1 MEIRENL
8 IKIESQIK
16 SLYTKTCI
24 FSHNINEIMFHP
36 LMFFSLSVFLPFYKK
51 QFNSKPNKEIEDIVE
66 ANTIPKRFH
75 NLRNFEIQ
83 NIYNPADVGMK
94 KIYNLLLEYAKKKGI
109 YGNCCY
115 LSEYKTEPCKLVFQ
129 PNNYDYYIHMK
140 KCPFFHSK
148 LEKRR
153 INKILGNDICK
164 DAIKDG
170 KWIVNDEEKINC
182 SKGEYCNKYHTRNEL
197 FFDER
202 NYRKLYP
209 CTNNYCDKGA
219 LCPRK
224 HPIDIKID
232 EIYLTWN
239 EKEKLE
245 RDLKKLIEKNK
256 KIQNREKKLSKIQ
269 CRSCLNYIDGEDGRN
284 LYYIKICTHIICSKC
299 YDFFKLCPLCGIRN
313 NNYNDEDEKIYIKLD
328 YEFVKHNDNN
338 YEEENEE
345 EGENEEKEDEE
356 DRSGNDNDLKDP
368 EDNDDEDKKKH
379 SFNFLICDEVVYD
392 TDNEDDNELENS
404 MVKEIKKGKKNNN
417 KNDNSENREDDKND
431 YSSSYHNSKG
441 GRGRNLEKRGEKG
454 KTRVRGKRGG
464 RGNYSNNYYDNND
477 EDNYSNYNKS
487 RRGKGYKR
495 GGSKRGDNSN
505 DIERNNNEK
514 ELNESD
520 KNVSKQSDS
529 YQEED
534 ISMANNF
541 QEKGKVN
548 KTGRGVIRGRGNQRG
563 RGRDN
568 RKEEDSKS
576 SSDNEDEDNN
586 NSMIKNKNI
595 SNNLNDEESD

>member
-1 MEIRENL
+1 M
-8 IKIESQIK
+8 
-16 SLYTKTCI
+16 
-24 FSHNINEIMFHP
+24 
-36 LMFFSLSVFLPFYKK
+36 
-51 QFNSKPNKEIEDIVE
+51 
-66 ANTIPKRFH
+66 
-75 NLRNFEIQ
+75 
-83 NIYNPADVGMK
+83 IYNPADNGMK
-94 KIYNLLLEYAKKKGI
+94 EIFSKLKEYSLKKNLFGD
-109 YGNCCY
+109 GCY
-115 LSEYKTEPCKLVFQ
+115 LPQFKTEPCPIDIIK
-129 PNNYDYYIHMK
+129 PNTKDFSTHMK
-140 KCPFFHSK
+140 KCPYYHCQ

-153 INKILGNDICK
+153 NRQINQNEICK
-164 DAIKDG
+164 EVIENKLW
-170 KWIVNDEEKINC
+170 KTDEEKIKCKKFNSC
-182 SKGEYCNKYHTRNEL
+182 DKYHTRNEV
-197 FFDER
+197 FYDER

-284 LYYIKICTHIICSKC
+284 LYYFKICTHIICSKC

-345 EGENEEKEDEE
+345 NEEEDERENEEKEDEE
-356 DRSGNDNDLKDP
+356 DRTGNDNDLKDP
-368 EDNDDEDKKKH
+368 EDNDDDDEEKKENT
-379 SFNFLICDEVVYD
+379 FNFLICNEVVYNSD
-392 TDNEDDNELENS
+392 KDDDSDKGNNEDESNEIENS
-404 MVKEIKKGKKNNN
+404 MVEETKKGKKNNN
-417 KNDNSENREDDKND
+417 KNENSEDREDDKND
-431 YSSSYHNSKG
+431 YSSSYNNSKG
-441 GRGRNLEKRGEKG
+441 GKGRNIEKRGGRGKG
-454 KTRVRGKRGG
+454 RVRGRRGG
-464 RGNYSNNYYDNND
+464 RGNYSNSYYDDND
-477 EDNYSNYNKS
+477 EDNNSNYNKS

-495 GGSKRGDNSN
+495 GGSRRGDNFNYS
-505 DIERNNNEK
+505 ERNNDET
-514 ELNESD
+514 ELNESN
-520 KNVSKQSDS
+520 KNISKHSDS
-529 YQEED
+529 NQEED
-534 ISMANNF
+534 NSIANNF
-541 QEKGKVN
+541 QEKGRGSKRG
-548 KTGRGVIRGRGNQRG
+548 KGVIRGRGNQRG